1 MRHSMNLSVQEE
13 GEDMRE
19 KRFFNFDQNFWM
31 NVPRD
36 DVMGIKN
43 LKEEYGISDEML
55 TYSLDKNERARVEY
69 DTLDDILLLVTNVP
83 HQQKIEN
90 HYETSPVAFILKENG
105 LFTFTTQNTEYV
117 IRLIRSILDRDSEIN
132 VYSLLF
138 RTLFLISD
146 SFFPLIEEVNSERQ
160 RLNQKL
166 REKTTN
172 RNLLALSDLE
182 VGLVYLVT
190 GTKQN
195 VVLLEQIKALA
206 IYRKLTEKEKEQLD
220 DALIEA
226 KQAVEMTNLASQIL
240 DQLSGTYNNLLN
252 NNLNDTMKFLTVWSL
267 ILTVPTIVTGFFGM
281 NLQLPF
287 THSVFGWGIAL
298 FISLILSVWMLI
310 ALWRRIR

>member
-1 MRHSMNLSVQEE
+1 MNLSAQEE
-13 GEDMRE
+13 GEGMRE

>member
-1 MRHSMNLSVQEE
+1 MNLSAQEE
-13 GEDMRE
+13 GDGMRE
-19 KRFFNFDQNFWM
+19 KHFFNFDQNFWL

-226 KQAVEMTNLASQIL
+226 KQAVEMTNLASEIL

>member
-1 MRHSMNLSVQEE
+1 
-13 GEDMRE
+13 MRE
-19 KRFFNFDQNFWM
+19 KHFFNFDQNFWL

-252 NNLNDTMKFLTVWSL
+252 NNLNDPMKFLTVWSL

>member
-1 MRHSMNLSVQEE
+1 MNLSAQEE
-13 GEDMRE
+13 GDSMRE
-19 KRFFNFDQNFWM
+19 KRFFNFDQNFWL

-252 NNLNDTMKFLTVWSL
+252 NDLNDTMKFLTVWSL

>member
-1 MRHSMNLSVQEE
+1 
-13 GEDMRE
+13 MRE

-36 DVMGIKN
+36 DVMGIKD

>member
-1 MRHSMNLSVQEE
+1 MNLSAQEE
-13 GEDMRE
+13 GDSMRE
-19 KRFFNFDQNFWM
+19 KRFFNFDQNFWL

-83 HQQKIEN
+83 HQQKIDN

-117 IRLIRSILDRDSEIN
+117 IRLIRSILDRDPEIN

>member
-1 MRHSMNLSVQEE
+1 MNLSAQEE
-13 GEDMRE
+13 GDGMRE

>member
-1 MRHSMNLSVQEE
+1 
-13 GEDMRE
+13 MRE
-19 KRFFNFDQNFWM
+19 KHFFNFDQNFWL

-69 DTLDDILLLVTNVP
+69 DTFDDILLLVTNVP

>member
-1 MRHSMNLSVQEE
+1 
-13 GEDMRE
+13 MRE
-19 KRFFNFDQNFWM
+19 KRFFNFDQNFWL

-117 IRLIRSILDRDSEIN
+117 IRLIRSILDRDPEIN

>member
-19 KRFFNFDQNFWM
+19 KRFFNFDQNFWL

>member
-1 MRHSMNLSVQEE
+1 MNLSKQEE
-13 GEDMRE
+13 GDGMRE
-19 KRFFNFDQNFWM
+19 KHFFNFDQNFWL

-36 DVMGIKN
+36 NVMGIKN

>member
-1 MRHSMNLSVQEE
+1 
-13 GEDMRE
+13 MRE
-19 KRFFNFDQNFWM
+19 KYFFNDEQNFWM
-31 NVPRD
+31 NVPSN
-36 DVMGIKN
+36 DVIAIKN
-43 LKEEYGISDEML
+43 LKEEYGLSDEML

-69 DTLDDILLLVTNVP
+69 DNLEEALLLVTNVP
-83 HQQKIEN
+83 HQQKTEN
-90 HYETSPVAFILKENG
+90 HYETSPVAFILKNDG
-105 LFTFTTQNTEYV
+105 LFTFTTEHTEYAV
-117 IRLIRSILDRDSEIN
+117 RLVHSLLEREPTIS

-160 RLNQKL
+160 RLNVRL

-172 RNLLALSDLE
+172 KNLLALSDLE

-195 VVLLEQIKALA
+195 VVLLEQMKALA
-206 IYRKLTEKEKEQLD
+206 VYRKLTEKEKEQLD

-298 FISLILSVWMLI
+298 IISLVLSIWMLV

>member
-1 MRHSMNLSVQEE
+1 
-13 GEDMRE
+13 MRE
-19 KRFFNFDQNFWM
+19 KYFFNDEQNFWM
-31 NVPRD
+31 NVPSND
-36 DVMGIKN
+36 MIAIKN

-69 DTLDDILLLVTNVP
+69 DNLEEALLLVTNVP
-83 HQQKIEN
+83 HQQKTEN
-90 HYETSPVAFILKENG
+90 HYETSPVAFILKNDG
-105 LFTFTTQNTEYV
+105 LFTFTTEHTEYAV
-117 IRLIRSILDRDSEIN
+117 RLVHSLLEREPTIS

-160 RLNQKL
+160 RLNVRL

-172 RNLLALSDLE
+172 KNLLALSDLE

-190 GTKQN
+190 GTKQY
-195 VVLLEQIKALA
+195 VVLLEQMKALA
-206 IYRKLTEKEKEQLD
+206 VYRKLTEKEKEQLD

-298 FISLILSVWMLI
+298 IISLVLSIWMLV

>member
-1 MRHSMNLSVQEE
+1 MNLSAQEE
-13 GEDMRE
+13 GDGMRE
-19 KRFFNFDQNFWM
+19 KHFFNFDQNFWL

-105 LFTFTTQNTEYV
+105 LFTFTTQNKEYV

>member
-1 MRHSMNLSVQEE
+1 MNLSKQKE
-13 GEDMRE
+13 GDGMRE
-19 KRFFNFDQNFWM
+19 KHFFNFDQNFWL

>member
-1 MRHSMNLSVQEE
+1 MNLSAQEE
-13 GEDMRE
+13 GDGMRE
-19 KRFFNFDQNFWM
+19 KHFFNFDQNFWL

-36 DVMGIKN
+36 DVMEIKN

>member
-1 MRHSMNLSVQEE
+1 MNLSVQEE
-13 GEDMRE
+13 GEGMRE
-19 KRFFNFDQNFWM
+19 KHFFNFDQNFWL

>member
-1 MRHSMNLSVQEE
+1 MNLSAQEE
-13 GEDMRE
+13 GDGMRE
-19 KRFFNFDQNFWM
+19 KHFFNFDQNFWL

-195 VVLLEQIKALA
+195 VVLLEQIKVLA

>member
-1 MRHSMNLSVQEE
+1 MNLSAQEE
-13 GEDMRE
+13 GDGMRE
-19 KRFFNFDQNFWM
+19 KHFFNFDQNFWL

-166 REKTTN
+166 REKTMN

>member
-1 MRHSMNLSVQEE
+1 MNLSAQEE
-13 GEDMRE
+13 GDGMRE
-19 KRFFNFDQNFWM
+19 KHFFNFDQNFWL

-281 NLQLPF
+281 NIRLPF

>member
-1 MRHSMNLSVQEE
+1 MNLSAQEE
-13 GEDMRE
+13 GDGMRE
-19 KRFFNFDQNFWM
+19 KRFFNFDQNFWL

>member
-1 MRHSMNLSVQEE
+1 MSN
-13 GEDMRE
+13 
-19 KRFFNFDQNFWM
+19 KRFFNSDQNFWLNIQRD
-31 NVPRD
+31 NVIG
-36 DVMGIKN
+36 VKN
-43 LKEEYGISDEML
+43 LKEEYKLSDEML

-69 DTLDDILLLVTNVP
+69 DVLDEEMLLVYNVP
-83 HQQKIEN
+83 HQRRSEN
-90 HYETSPVAFILKENG
+90 HYETTPMAFILKENG
-105 LFTFTTQNTEYV
+105 IFTFTTENTGYV
-117 IRLIRSILDRDSEIN
+117 VRLMESLLQRTPNMS

-138 RTLFLISD
+138 QTLFLISD
-146 SFFPLIEEVNSERQ
+146 SFFPLVEEVNSERQ

-172 RNLLALSDLE
+172 QNLLQLSDLE
-182 VGLVYLVT
+182 IGLVYLVT

-195 VVLLEQIKALA
+195 AVLIEQIKALA
-206 IYRKLTEKEKEQLD
+206 IYRKMSEGEKEQLD

-267 ILTVPTIVTGFFGM
+267 LLTVPTIVTGFFGM

-298 FISLILSVWMLI
+298 VISLVLSVWMLV
-310 ALWRRIR
+310 ALWRRIK

>member
-1 MRHSMNLSVQEE
+1 MNLSEQEE
-13 GEDMRE
+13 GDGMRE
-19 KRFFNFDQNFWM
+19 KHFFNFDQNFWL

>member
-1 MRHSMNLSVQEE
+1 MNLSAQEE
-13 GEDMRE
+13 GDGMRE
-19 KRFFNFDQNFWM
+19 KHFFNFDQNFWL

-172 RNLLALSDLE
+172 RKLLALSDLE

>member
-1 MRHSMNLSVQEE
+1 
-13 GEDMRE
+13 MRE
-19 KRFFNFDQNFWM
+19 KHFFNFDQNFWL

-138 RTLFLISD
+138 RTLFLIPD

>member
-13 GEDMRE
+13 GEGMRE

-195 VVLLEQIKALA
+195 VVLLEQIKTLA